1 MKETRVAMKQVQ
13 DGNKVQEERKQKYVA
28 LYQQYQQHIQL
39 MQQENDD
46 LFRKVRDLKK
56 YDPNGEDYA
65 NFFAEY

>member
-46 LFRKVRDLKK
+46 LLEKEDGDLKK
-56 YDPNGEDYA
+56 YDPNGVEYA
-65 NFFAEY
+65 NFFDL